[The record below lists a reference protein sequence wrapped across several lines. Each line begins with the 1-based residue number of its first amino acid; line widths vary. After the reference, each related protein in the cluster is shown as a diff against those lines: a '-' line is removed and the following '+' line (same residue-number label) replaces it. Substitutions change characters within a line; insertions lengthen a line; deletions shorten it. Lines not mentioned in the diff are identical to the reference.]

1 MKSKSIFTAI
11 LLLSL
16 LLVVFF
22 IAGTNAQAGDEGALD
37 GKKICLDPGHGGTDP
52 GAINLAY
59 DLEESDI
66 NLEVSYGLRYLL
78 EGAGAE
84 VVMARIGDEYLD
96 NSDRYTF
103 CNDEQATVLI
113 SVHTNS
119 HTDLSWDGTMTL
131 YGPRESPELAQTL
144 HDAMYPYLGDNWPEE
159 AVLPDDF
166 QFVNYGVDR
175 FASGVLFKSDMPAA
189 MVEPLLMSN
198 TYEAPLLVTNIF
210 TSFVP
215 EAFDYENAVFNNEGC
230 NNFSCRRGQIAWS
243 IYQGTLAYF
252 DAQPG
257 EPPGGDMY
265 VEAID
270 MSYVKRGRNY
280 AIDTAVTI
288 VDSEGLP
295 VPSTTVSLQL
305 IQLPD
310 GDLGLQ
316 TAVTGENGV
325 ATFRTKT
332 GAAGQY
338 QATVIDVAKTDW
350 TYVSDLNVENS
361 EFLTIP

>member
-1 MKSKSIFTAI
+1 MKSKSIFTVI

-37 GKKICLDPGHGGTDP
+37 GTKICLDPGHGGTDP
-52 GAINLAY
+52 GAINTLY
-59 DLEESDI
+59 GLEESDI

-84 VVMARIGDEYLD
+84 VVMTRTGDEYLD

-103 CNDEQATVLI
+103 CNAEQATILI

-119 HTDLSWDGTMTL
+119 HTDLRWDGTMTL

-144 HDAMYPYLGDNWPEE
+144 HDVMLPYLRDTRPEQIPQ
-159 AVLPDDF
+159 ADF
-166 QFVNYGVDR
+166 VDYGVDR
-175 FASGVLFKSDMPAA
+175 FASGVLFKSTMPAA

-210 TSFVP
+210 TGFVP
-215 EAFDYENAVFNNEGC
+215 EAFDYGTAVFNDEGC
-230 NNFSCRRGQIAWS
+230 DNFSCRRGQIAWS

-338 QATVIDVAKTDW
+338 QATVIDVTKADW